1 MIRKHFSAFVLIIT
15 LVMMLTLLAACSGA
29 KETPENEEP
38 EQNIESTEEDN
49 GMGSITM
56 KINDE
61 EMTVTWEDN
70 ESVEALADL
79 VSGSPLTIDMSMY
92 GGFEQVGAIGT
103 DLPSNDI
110 SITTKPGD
118 IVLYTSSNMVVF
130 YGSNSWSYTMLGH
143 IENKSEDE
151 LEALLGANDVKI
163 TLSAE

>member
-1 MIRKHFSAFVLIIT
+1 MIRRRFYAVVLIIA
-15 LVMMLTLLAACSGA
+15 MAMLLTACSGSNEA
-29 KETPENEEP
+29 QENEEP
-38 EQNIESTEEDN
+38 EQNTESTEEDN

-70 ESVEALADL
+70 ESVEALAKL
-79 VSGSPLTIDMSMY
+79 VSESPLTIDMSMY
-92 GGFEQVGAIGT
+92 GGFEEVGAIGT

>member
-1 MIRKHFSAFVLIIT
+1 MIRRRFYAVVLIIA
-15 LVMMLTLLAACSGA
+15 MAMLLTACSGSNEA
-29 KETPENEEP
+29 QENEEP
-38 EQNIESTEEDN
+38 EQNTESTEEDN

-70 ESVEALADL
+70 ESVEALAKL
-79 VSGSPLTIDMSMY
+79 VSESPLTIDMSMY

-103 DLPSNDI
+103 DLPSNDTN
-110 SITTKPGD
+110 ITTEPGD
-118 IVLYTSSNMVVF
+118 IVLYTGNNMVVF

>member
-1 MIRKHFSAFVLIIT
+1 
-15 LVMMLTLLAACSGA
+15 
-29 KETPENEEP
+29 
-38 EQNIESTEEDN
+38 
-49 GMGSITM
+49 MGSITM

-70 ESVEALADL
+70 ESVEALAKL
-79 VSGSPLTIDMSMY
+79 VSESPLTIDMSMY

>member
-1 MIRKHFSAFVLIIT
+1 MA
-15 LVMMLTLLAACSGA
+15 MLLTACSGSNEA
-29 KETPENEEP
+29 QENEEP
-38 EQNIESTEEDN
+38 EQNTESAEEDN
-49 GMGSITM
+49 GMRSITM

-103 DLPSNDI
+103 DLPSNDTN
-110 SITTKPGD
+110 ITTEPGD
-118 IVLYTSSNMVVF
+118 IVLYTGNNMVVF
-130 YGSNSWSYTMLGH
+130 YGSNSWSYTRLGH
-143 IENKSEDE
+143 IENRSADE
-151 LEALLGANDVKI
+151 LKDLLGSNDVKI

>member
-1 MIRKHFSAFVLIIT
+1 MIRRRFYAVVLIIA
-15 LVMMLTLLAACSGA
+15 MAMLLTACSGSNEA
-29 KETPENEEP
+29 QENEEP
-38 EQNIESTEEDN
+38 EQNTESTEEDN

-103 DLPSNDI
+103 DLPSNDTN
-110 SITTKPGD
+110 ITTEPGD
-118 IVLYTSSNMVVF
+118 IVLYTGNNMVVF

-143 IENKSEDE
+143 IENKSADE
-151 LEALLGANDVKI
+151 LKDLLGSNDVKI

>member
-1 MIRKHFSAFVLIIT
+1 MIRRRFYAVVLIIA
-15 LVMMLTLLAACSGA
+15 MAMLLTACSGSNEA
-29 KETPENEEP
+29 QENEEP
-38 EQNIESTEEDN
+38 EQNTESTEEDN

-70 ESVEALADL
+70 ESVEALAKL
-79 VSGSPLTIDMSMY
+79 VSESPLTIDMSMY

-103 DLPSNDI
+103 DLPSDDI

>member
-1 MIRKHFSAFVLIIT
+1 MIRRRFYAVVLIIA
-15 LVMMLTLLAACSGA
+15 MAMLLTACSGSNEA
-29 KETPENEEP
+29 QENEEP

-70 ESVEALADL
+70 ESVEALAKL
-79 VSGSPLTIDMSMY
+79 VSESPLTIDMSMY

>member
-1 MIRKHFSAFVLIIT
+1 MIRRRFYAVVLIIA
-15 LVMMLTLLAACSGA
+15 MAMLLTACSGSNEA
-29 KETPENEEP
+29 QENEEP
-38 EQNIESTEEDN
+38 EQNTESAEEDN
-49 GMGSITM
+49 GMRSITM

-103 DLPSNDI
+103 DLPSNDTN
-110 SITTKPGD
+110 ITTEPGD
-118 IVLYTSSNMVVF
+118 IVLYTGNNRGVF
-130 YGSNSWSYTMLGH
+130 DGSNSWSYTMLGH

>member
-1 MIRKHFSAFVLIIT
+1 MIRRRFYAVVLIIA
-15 LVMMLTLLAACSGA
+15 MAMLLTACSESNEA
-29 KETPENEEP
+29 QENEEP
-38 EQNIESTEEDN
+38 EQNTESTEEDN
-49 GMGSITM
+49 GMRSITM

-70 ESVEALADL
+70 ESVEALAEL

-103 DLPSNDI
+103 DLPSNDTN
-110 SITTKPGD
+110 ITTEPGD
-118 IVLYTSSNMVVF
+118 IVLYTGNNMVVF

>member
-1 MIRKHFSAFVLIIT
+1 MIRRRFYAVVLIIA
-15 LVMMLTLLAACSGA
+15 MAMLLTAGSGSNEA
-29 KETPENEEP
+29 QENEEP
-38 EQNIESTEEDN
+38 EQNTESTEEDN

-70 ESVEALADL
+70 ESVEALAKL
-79 VSGSPLTIDMSMY
+79 VSESPLTIDMSMY

>member
-1 MIRKHFSAFVLIIT
+1 MIRRRFYAVVLIIA
-15 LVMMLTLLAACSGA
+15 MAMLLTACSGSNEA
-29 KETPENEEP
+29 QENEEP
-38 EQNIESTEEDN
+38 EQHTESTEEHN
-49 GMGSITM
+49 GMRSITM

-103 DLPSNDI
+103 DLPSNDTN
-110 SITTKPGD
+110 ITTEPGD
-118 IVLYTSSNMVVF
+118 IVLYTGNNMVVF

-143 IENKSEDE
+143 IENKSADE
-151 LEALLGANDVKI
+151 LKDLLGSNDVKI

>member
-1 MIRKHFSAFVLIIT
+1 MIRRRFYAVVLIIA
-15 LVMMLTLLAACSGA
+15 MAMLLTACSGSNEA
-29 KETPENEEP
+29 QENEEP
-38 EQNIESTEEDN
+38 EQNTESAEEDN
-49 GMGSITM
+49 GMRSITM

-103 DLPSNDI
+103 DLPSNDTN
-110 SITTKPGD
+110 ITTEPGD
-118 IVLYTSSNMVVF
+118 IVLYTGNNMVVF

>member
-1 MIRKHFSAFVLIIT
+1 MIRRRFYAVVLIIA
-15 LVMMLTLLAACSGA
+15 MAMLLTACSGSNEA
-29 KETPENEEP
+29 QENEEP
-38 EQNIESTEEDN
+38 EQNTESTEEDN
-49 GMGSITM
+49 GMESITM

-70 ESVEALADL
+70 ESVEALAKL
-79 VSGSPLTIDMSMY
+79 VSESPLTIDMSMY

>member
-1 MIRKHFSAFVLIIT
+1 MIRRRFYAVVLIIA
-15 LVMMLTLLAACSGA
+15 MAMLLTACSGSNEA
-29 KETPENEEP
+29 QENEEP
-38 EQNIESTEEDN
+38 EQNTESTEEDN

-70 ESVEALADL
+70 ESVEALAKL
-79 VSGSPLTIDMSMY
+79 VSESPLTIDMSMY

>member
-1 MIRKHFSAFVLIIT
+1 MIRRRFYAVVLIIA
-15 LVMMLTLLAACSGA
+15 MAMLLTACSGSNEA
-29 KETPENEEP
+29 QENEEP
-38 EQNIESTEEDN
+38 EQNTESTEEDN

-70 ESVEALADL
+70 ESVEALAKL
-79 VSGSPLTIDMSMY
+79 VSESPLTIDMSMY

-103 DLPSNDI
+103 DLPSNYI

>member
-1 MIRKHFSAFVLIIT
+1 MIRRRFYAVVLIIA
-15 LVMMLTLLAACSGA
+15 MAMLLTACSGSNEA
-29 KETPENEEP
+29 QENEEP
-38 EQNIESTEEDN
+38 EQNTESTEEDN
-49 GMGSITM
+49 GMRSITM
-56 KINDE
+56 TINDE

-103 DLPSNDI
+103 DLPSNDTN
-110 SITTKPGD
+110 ITTEPGD
-118 IVLYTSSNMVVF
+118 IVLYTGNNMVVF

>member
-1 MIRKHFSAFVLIIT
+1 MIRRRFYAVVLIIA
-15 LVMMLTLLAACSGA
+15 MAMLLTACSGSNEA
-29 KETPENEEP
+29 QENEEP
-38 EQNIESTEEDN
+38 EQNTESTEEDN
-49 GMGSITM
+49 GMESITM

-70 ESVEALADL
+70 ESVEALAKL
-79 VSGSPLTIDMSMY
+79 VSESPLTIDMSMY

-103 DLPSNDI
+103 DLPSNDTN
-110 SITTKPGD
+110 ITTEPGD
-118 IVLYTSSNMVVF
+118 IVLYTGNNMVVF

>member
-1 MIRKHFSAFVLIIT
+1 MKKWLSVLLALT
-15 LVMMLTLLAACSGA
+15 LVMLTLLTSCSGA
-29 KETPENEEP
+29 NETPENKEP
-38 EQNIESTEEDN
+38 EQNTESTEEDN
-49 GMGSITM
+49 GMRSITM

-103 DLPSNDI
+103 DLPSNDTN
-110 SITTKPGD
+110 ITTEPGD
-118 IVLYTSSNMVVF
+118 IVLYTGNNMVVF

-143 IENKSEDE
+143 IENKSADE
-151 LEALLGANDVKI
+151 LKDLLGSNDVKI

>member
-1 MIRKHFSAFVLIIT
+1 MIRRRFYAVVLIIA
-15 LVMMLTLLAACSGA
+15 MAMLLTACSGSNEA
-29 KETPENEEP
+29 QENEEP
-38 EQNIESTEEDN
+38 EQNTESTEEDN

-70 ESVEALADL
+70 ESVEALAKL
-79 VSGSPLTIDMSMY
+79 VSESPLTIDMSMY

-103 DLPSNDI
+103 DLPSNDTN
-110 SITTKPGD
+110 ITTEPGD